1 MDVALRTDYEK
12 KKREKSANMYLYW
25 GPCVTEHGGAMQMQ
39 PAGF

>member
-1 MDVALRTDYEK
+1 MVVALRTDYGK
-12 KKREKSANMYLYW
+12 KKKKSANMYLYW